1 MLENIFRKRSI
12 SLSDFGRF
20 QSMHIF
26 FGSAVYFFSKSE
38 APEVALLKTGVNFR
52 ALGRARSERA

>member
-1 MLENIFRKRSI
+1 M
-12 SLSDFGRF
+12 SDFGRF
-20 QSMHIF
+20 QAMHIF

-38 APEVALLKTGVNFR
+38 APEVALLRTGVNFR